1 MKKPEIEAQLVA
13 ENVALQLERRIA
25 FRRAMKKAVE
35 MAMALGAE
43 GIRIQCSGR
52 LGGAD
57 IARREWQRKG
67 RVPLH
72 TLRENIDYGF
82 SEAHTALRQDRRQV
96 LDLQKRVRQHLNR
109 SHARYT
115 VYNLRRIRPMALAP
129 ARTKY
134 RKSQKGSRAGNAK
147 RGNTLAFGEFGLQSL
162 SRGPMTGQQ
171 IEAARV
177 TISRHLKRKGKL
189 WIRVFP
195 HKPVTKKPAEV
206 RMGQGKGPVEFYVAV
221 IKPGAVLFELAGIPT
236 TVAKEAFRLA
246 DAKLPFRCRFIVREE
261 RRSL

>member
-1 MKKPEIEAQLVA
+1 
-13 ENVALQLERRIA
+13 
-25 FRRAMKKAVE
+25 
-35 MAMALGAE
+35 
-43 GIRIQCSGR
+43 
-52 LGGAD
+52 
-57 IARREWQRKG
+57 
-67 RVPLH
+67 
-72 TLRENIDYGF
+72 
-82 SEAHTALRQDRRQV
+82 
-96 LDLQKRVRQHLNR
+96 
-109 SHARYT
+109 
-115 VYNLRRIRPMALAP
+115 MALAP

-162 SRGPMTGQQ
+162 TRGPMTGQQ

-221 IKPGAVLFELAGIPT
+221 IKPGAVLFELAGIPAR
-236 TVAKEAFRLA
+236 VAKEAFPRRRQAPVPLPLHRPRGRRRLNRP
-246 DAKLPFRCRFIVREE
+246 LPAMTSKEIRDLSPAEITTKIREIRE
-261 RRSL
+261 SLLQSRLRKQTGQVEKTHELRTLRKDIARLETILRQKNQPAPVAA